1 MNARS
6 QWLTNERSWLRN
18 TVEYSKLTTLIRTW
32 IKAFKKPK
40 PHFLTGPCKREITIV
55 SKKCQSSNRTQDS
68 TFSGTIFRWTLKI
81 PSLSGWVL
89 PSISTKTFFIS
100 SRHLREL
107 SILSN
112 LEKMTENL
120 STKGGSEKERAAL
133 MLARE
138 DQTHFRLLSLE
149 PERQNDFPWR
159 KTFLANHGLADIIKE
174 LTRETSRKIVRGGY
188 VERT

>member
-1 MNARS
+1 MNAMS

-100 SRHLREL
+100 SRHFREF

-112 LEKMTENL
+112 LERMTENL
-120 STKGGSEKERAAL
+120 SSKGGSEEELAVLAAL
-133 MLARE
+133 MSTRRDL
-138 DQTHFRLLSLE
+138 
-149 PERQNDFPWR
+149 
-159 KTFLANHGLADIIKE
+159 
-174 LTRETSRKIVRGGY
+174 LTRVNPVASLVTSENWRPC
-188 VERT
+188 RTGHENIGTYRVLR

>member
-1 MNARS
+1 
-6 QWLTNERSWLRN
+6 
-18 TVEYSKLTTLIRTW
+18 
-32 IKAFKKPK
+32 
-40 PHFLTGPCKREITIV
+40 
-55 SKKCQSSNRTQDS
+55 
-68 TFSGTIFRWTLKI
+68 
-81 PSLSGWVL
+81 
-89 PSISTKTFFIS
+89 
-100 SRHLREL
+100 
-107 SILSN
+107 
-112 LEKMTENL
+112 MTENL
-120 STKGGSEKERAAL
+120 SSKGGSEEERVAL